1 MNRISPFGLS
11 ALLIVFGDLIHGP
24 VLACTLSFN
33 SGQVITGVALAHTPE
48 QHSLGLSGR
57 PIIDQAMLFV
67 WSEAQVR
74 RFWMKDTHQ
83 PLVLY
88 YLDEQARIFQQLSM
102 MPHSEYHHFSQSP
115 ARYALELPQ
124 VMANQVNLSVGSV
137 LSSVECLHEPHE

>member
-1 MNRISPFGLS
+1 MKRFSQFGLN
-11 ALLIVFGDLIHGP
+11 ATLAVLGVLIHWP

-33 SGQVITGVALAHTPE
+33 SGQVMTGVALAHTPA

-67 WSEAQVR
+67 WPEAEIR

-88 YLDEQARIFQQLSM
+88 YLDAQAGITQQLLM
-102 MPHSEYHHFSQSP
+102 TPHSEQQHVSQSA
-115 ARYALELPQ
+115 ARYALELPEA
-124 VMANQVNLSVGSV
+124 MANQFGLSVGGV
-137 LSSVECLHEPHE
+137 LLSVECLHEPPQ

>member
-1 MNRISPFGLS
+1 MKRFSQFGLN
-11 ALLIVFGDLIHGP
+11 ATLAVLGVLIHGP

-33 SGQVITGVALAHTPE
+33 SGQVITGVVLAHTPE

-67 WSEAQVR
+67 WPEAQVR

-88 YLDEQARIFQQLSM
+88 YLDEQARIFQQISM
-102 MPHSEYHHFSQSP
+102 MPHSEQHHLSQSP

-124 VMANQVNLSVGSV
+124 AMANQVNLSVGSV
-137 LSSVECLHEPHE
+137 LLSVECLHEPPQ